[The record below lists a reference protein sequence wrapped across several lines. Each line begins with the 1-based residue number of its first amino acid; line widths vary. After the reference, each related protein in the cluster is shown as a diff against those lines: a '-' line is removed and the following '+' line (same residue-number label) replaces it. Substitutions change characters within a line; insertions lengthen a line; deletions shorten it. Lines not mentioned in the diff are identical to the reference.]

1 MKLIITLISLVLERY
16 VDINKLLHRF
26 NWWPCYLAVM
36 HKFIS
41 PQQLWRGW
49 LGVALVILPPVI
61 AIIILTL
68 LLHGLLHGVGELL
81 LGVIVLVYCMGPG
94 SILHQMKQWEDT
106 DDKEKRQALF
116 VSMTGEPMGDNDA
129 HADRVLAKSVF
140 KRTYQG
146 IFGVIFWFI
155 VLGPLGAVLY
165 RCVERLSVVTA
176 DKQGDNHEMAEQ
188 STTLLEILDW
198 IPVRLTTLIFSL
210 VGDFNASFSLWWQKA
225 RTGLGTTDD
234 VIYETSIAAL
244 SKPVKASADFQQS
257 KAALNLVERGLI
269 VGLVILTIFTLG
281 AVIS

>member
-1 MKLIITLISLVLERY
+1 
-16 VDINKLLHRF
+16 
-26 NWWPCYLAVM
+26 
-36 HKFIS
+36 
-41 PQQLWRGW
+41 
-49 LGVALVILPPVI
+49 
-61 AIIILTL
+61 
-68 LLHGLLHGVGELL
+68 
-81 LGVIVLVYCMGPG
+81 LVYCMGPG
-94 SILHQMKQWEDT
+94 SILHQMKQWEET

-129 HADRVLAKSVF
+129 HADHVLAKSVF
-140 KRTYQG
+140 KRSYQG
-146 IFGVIFWFI
+146 VFGIIFWFI
-155 VLGPLGAVLY
+155 LLGPVGAVLY
-165 RCVERLSVVTA
+165 RCVERLSVVAA
-176 DKQGDNHEMAEQ
+176 DKQSDNREMAEQ
-188 STTLLEILDW
+188 ATTLLEILDW